1 MNFTG
6 ATLIRGT
13 QQQVWDVLLDP
24 EALRQCLPGCK
35 RFEEVSPGT
44 YEATVTLGIAAV
56 KGSYNGRVTI
66 GERDEPS
73 SYKLSVEGTGSNGTI
88 RGTGSITLVPT
99 PDGTSV
105 QWAADA
111 QIGGPI
117 ANVGQRLIGGVSKV
131 VAGEFFKCME
141 RQLGQSSAVAAA
153 AAAEKAEG
161 A

>member
-6 ATLIRGT
+6 TTLIRAP
-13 QQQVWDVLLDP
+13 QQQVWNVLLDP
-24 EALRQCLPGCK
+24 DALHNCLPGCK
-35 RFEEVSPGT
+35 RFEEIAPDT

-56 KGSYNGRVTI
+56 KGTYNGKVTI

-73 SYKLSVEGTGSNGTI
+73 SYKLSVEGSGSNGTI
-88 RGTGSITLVPT
+88 RGTGSITLVAT
-99 PDGTSV
+99 AEGTSV
-105 QWAADA
+105 HWAADA

-117 ANVGQRLIGGVSKV
+117 ANVGQRLIGGVAKV

-141 RQLGQSSAVAAA
+141 RQLGQQSAVAGTVDR
-153 AAAEKAEG
+153 AEG